1 VLAELAYPIF
11 SAAVAPAPAQLLV
24 MTAALCGLLF
34 HLGIPEHSSAALPA
48 VLLGSVLLVHAHKH
62 IV

>member
-1 VLAELAYPIF
+1 
-11 SAAVAPAPAQLLV
+11 

-34 HLGIPEHSSAALPA
+34 RLGIPEHSSAALPA